1 MDPRIRIPTKM
12 SWIPNTGSPS
22 HDFQCSGSTSAAAI
36 RNYLANAH
44 PDLQKHHFKMAVKRA
59 LHKQLIRQTKGVG
72 FSGSF
77 RLAPAGAA
85 GKAPAKKGGGKTA
98 TKVVAPKGSL
108 DDVLPLVFTWA
119 CNPKEASFGFIRCQH
134 PSLHPP
140 LFPAVD
146 FRSFLHRQYRTLVV
160 FNCSKSVR

>member
-1 MDPRIRIPTKM
+1 MDPQHWLALVM
-12 SWIPNTGSPS
+12 

-77 RLAPAGAA
+77 RLAPAGA
-85 GKAPAKKGGGKTA
+85 GSKAPAKKSGGKTTA
-98 TKVVAPKGSL
+98 KVGAPKGSL

-119 CNPKEASFGFIRCQH
+119 CNPKEASFGFIKYVVRYQH
-134 PSLHPP
+134 PPSL
-140 LFPAVD
+140 
-146 FRSFLHRQYRTLVV
+146 S
-160 FNCSKSVR
+160 CC